1 MKDEIS
7 IFGSR
12 NLREIQTINRDLTE
26 KALRMRCTSYL
37 SGVKARLL
45 TETIYEMGSSK
56 KKVVQEHD
64 ALQKQMIQLQKVESF
79 GLLAGGMAHDFNNIL
94 SVIVQAAQL
103 SLLRA
108 EPGSETAD
116 EMEMILQASERGMAY
131 TGKLLAMSRHQ
142 ELELKVI
149 NINPVISNLEK
160 LLKSVTGSGITVSTT
175 LSDDVKNVKA
185 DMYQV
190 EQVLLNLVVNA
201 RDAMNGK
208 GELIIETAQV
218 YLDDNFCHRSGLAQS
233 GYYVQISVTDNGPGI
248 PKQTLEHIFDPFYST
263 KEAGKGTGLGL
274 STVQGIVQQHKGCIS
289 VYSEVDSGTSF
300 HVYLPVIREL
310 QLDNDFNE
318 LLQLQNGTET
328 VLVVDDQQA
337 IVDLVGDILHNL
349 GYRVI
354 KASSIKEA
362 AALLKDRDIQV
373 MLTDVIVPGENSL
386 EFIQSTHKRYPG
398 IRVIAMSGYNRQA
411 VVGMGLD
418 DDSLQYIQKPL
429 TPLHLSSAIRKALA
443 K

>member
-1 MKDEIS
+1 
-7 IFGSR
+7 
-12 NLREIQTINRDLTE
+12 
-26 KALRMRCTSYL
+26 
-37 SGVKARLL
+37 
-45 TETIYEMGSSK
+45 
-56 KKVVQEHD
+56 
-64 ALQKQMIQLQKVESF
+64 
-79 GLLAGGMAHDFNNIL
+79 
-94 SVIVQAAQL
+94 
-103 SLLRA
+103 
-108 EPGSETAD
+108 
-116 EMEMILQASERGMAY
+116 MAY

>member
-12 NLREIQTINRDLTE
+12 NLREIQTINRNLTE

-108 EPGSETAD
+108 EPGSETAE

-218 YLDDNFCHRSGLAQS
+218 YLDDNFCHRSGLTQS

-248 PKQTLEHIFDPFYST
+248 PKQTLEHIFDPFYTT
-263 KEAGKGTGLGL
+263 KETGKGPAWAYQQSRVLFN
-274 STVQGIVQQHKGCIS
+274 STRGAFQ
-289 VYSEVDSGTSF
+289 Y
-300 HVYLPVIREL
+300 
-310 QLDNDFNE
+310 
-318 LLQLQNGTET
+318 T
-328 VLVVDDQQA
+328 V
-337 IVDLVGDILHNL
+337 
-349 GYRVI
+349 R
-354 KASSIKEA
+354 
-362 AALLKDRDIQV
+362 
-373 MLTDVIVPGENSL
+373 LTAGPRSMY
-386 EFIQSTHKRYPG
+386 TCP
-398 IRVIAMSGYNRQA
+398 
-411 VVGMGLD
+411 
-418 DDSLQYIQKPL
+418 
-429 TPLHLSSAIRKALA
+429 
-443 K
+443 